1 MSQPIVIS
9 SGPAMSAGFSS
20 SKSQSSASDR
30 DVVDAAPQSV
40 APQDV
45 APQDVAPQDVAP
57 QEVAPESVAVVCG
70 SLRGRFLI
78 AEERV
83 LVEGA
88 PCSLLHL
95 LSGCLLLSACS
106 QLRLRTLPTNYLY
119 LLALTADV
127 SRATDSGGVKEL
139 RPNEFERQGGRASS
153 KKWKA
158 SIKVLLPNGQSG
170 VPISTWLARRGT
182 PFQARSHQR
191 SAFSITL
198 PWRFMASL

>member
-1 MSQPIVIS
+1 MLWTQHLRVWHLRMWHLRMWHPRKWRPSQWLS
-9 SGPAMSAGFSS
+9 
-20 SKSQSSASDR
+20 
-30 DVVDAAPQSV
+30 SV
-40 APQDV
+40 A
-45 APQDVAPQDVAP
+45 A
-57 QEVAPESVAVVCG
+57 CG
-70 SLRGRFLI
+70 ERFLI

-88 PCSLLHL
+88 PCSLLSHL

-119 LLALTADV
+119 LLVLTADV